1 VRTNLVTREGVYPLS
16 DYAPE
21 GEGLAPTDRRNLRA
35 QWTGEPRRAIRAGEW
50 YLSGAEVA
58 AYRARA
64 DIAGPYHPA
73 RLVVAEPVQSF
84 NVRPLPRVSVPASA
98 L

>member
-1 VRTNLVTREGVYPLS
+1 MQTVTRGGVYRLGDS
-16 DYAPE
+16 APE
-21 GEGLAPTDRRNLRA
+21 EAGLSPTDRRNLRA

-73 RLVVAEPVQSF
+73 RLIVAEPVQSF
-84 NVRPLPRVSVPASA
+84 NVRPLPRVKVPASS
-98 L
+98 LE